1 MANDT
6 SRLKSRALVDV
17 TRLVSK
23 RVACQQAF
31 SMLKLFLE
39 QYQPGWLQSRCQSHD
54 RWSSHETTREPL
66 REHESHTIYRQQPR
80 EQRVAGI
87 SRRL

>member
-1 MANDT
+1 MFMIAG
-6 SRLKSRALVDV
+6 AV
-17 TRLVSK
+17 TR
-23 RVACQQAF
+23 Q
-31 SMLKLFLE
+31 
-39 QYQPGWLQSRCQSHD
+39 
-54 RWSSHETTREPL
+54 TREPL